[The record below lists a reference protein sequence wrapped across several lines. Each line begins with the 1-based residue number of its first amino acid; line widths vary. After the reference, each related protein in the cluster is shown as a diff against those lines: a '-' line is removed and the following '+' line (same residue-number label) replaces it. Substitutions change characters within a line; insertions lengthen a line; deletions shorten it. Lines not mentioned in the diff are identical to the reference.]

1 MFRPLTGHHQVVHLM
16 KRLLFNFV
24 ILTNTTGMS
33 HLRNCSSPFP
43 PTVQS
48 VLSSHPATYLVGT
61 GCSFPRV
68 KRSVRQITHSP
79 RSNCPLTP
87 FKFPT
92 HPVQI
97 AHSPLSNCPL
107 TPFKLP
113 THPVQIAHSPR
124 SNCPLTPFKAVVQ
137 NEWSCTV
144 PLPCT
149 FLEWCL
155 LK

>member
-124 SNCPLTPFKAVVQ
+124 SNCPLTPFKLPTHPVQ
-137 NEWSCTV
+137 SRCSE
-144 PLPCT
+144 
-149 FLEWCL
+149 
-155 LK
+155 